1 MQKNKEDL
9 ITTAFVKILRPMR
22 HKWDLT
28 QHPSRPFMENDK
40 EPDIL
45 VTETESDRD
54 SIAIE
59 DKVDKEGSADHSG
72 ERQLK
77 DDYLGKTLRRDG
89 RIIHTGIAV
98 RFPYRFREI
107 EQSELDE
114 KMEKADDIAYC
125 LISTEKPNRFPK
137 EGWLTGC
144 VADIATAIRV
154 RATPISK
161 IEEAVQ
167 TLKDGVNH
175 AAIRAEQTI
184 EEHPDIGEKI
194 ANILVQAHSKQTIQ
208 MAMLIIGNAFIFQSI
223 LAHKPDMK
231 KVLSLNEITPKYGKL
246 SASEVLES
254 WEHIQDINYKPIF
267 GVAERLVRALCGD
280 DLLVGDVLRILRKT
294 ALNLRNM
301 GLAQEHE
308 LAGIA
313 FQEFIED
320 RKIIKA
326 NYTLRES
333 SSLLCGLILPELKQD
348 AKNIKVGDFACG
360 TGTLLN
366 GIYQRILAL
375 SEQTGGKGEDI
386 HKHMMEKNLIGCDI
400 LPNATHLTV
409 SIVAGTYPNIQIG
422 DTRIK
427 TMRYGTQHGDGRYAI
442 GALDLISNPEV
453 SPLDLEKAETVGG
466 HGNYSVAVRQH
477 FKHGECDIV
486 IQNPP
491 FTKNSADNNSRAPK
505 GIFGDHE
512 NKAEMRKSL
521 KIHKSEIGNDRAGLG
536 SYFIDIADKML
547 KTDGSMGFILPS
559 TILSAS
565 TWNKA
570 RNLWAR
576 EYHDMLVVS
585 IAAEK
590 TEECAFSADTDMTEC
605 LILGKKGRG
614 KNTGRGTFVCLHR
627 RPTSELEALEIA
639 KEISKLNNVSK
650 LEDGLTGGNPIKV
663 GSELVGYAQDCPL
676 LPSNG
681 VWSVFCVKDL
691 TVVESAYQIVNGHLQ
706 LPQQQIRESIPICQL
721 SEIAKVGSR
730 IYDTK
735 GEDGKNAFEFVKGCP
750 NTADYPCLRYVNR
763 ETQRAIV
770 VQPDVHALPRPN
782 AGKAIEKIKNL
793 KSRVHY
799 NMFLRFNTNS
809 LAAMFTE
816 QNATGANLIPSIIF
830 EDKSYEYVWTLWC
843 NSTLGLLCH
852 WVNASKQHTG
862 RGIYARVDLRSL
874 PTLDVSK
881 LNAFQL
887 MVAQTIFQKLKNK
900 RMLPFNEME
909 NDPVRQELDQL
920 LLSEVLG
927 LEEKTHP
934 EVHRGIAHLRAK
946 LCAEPSIHGGTD
958 SKCDLDAEA
967 RKLQLQSES
976 LDTEQVEL
984 SLP

>member
-9 ITTAFVKILRPMR
+9 ITTALANTLRPMR
-22 HKWDLT
+22 HKWTLT

-45 VTETESDRD
+45 VTESDRD
-54 SIAIE
+54 PIVIE
-59 DKVDKEGSADHSG
+59 DKVDHERSADLSG

-77 DDYLGKTLRRDG
+77 DDYLGKTLREDG
-89 RIIHTGIAV
+89 KKIQTGIAV

-107 EQSELDE
+107 EQSELDK

-125 LISTEKPNRFPK
+125 LISEEKPNRFPK

-167 TLKDGVNH
+167 ILKNGVNH

-184 EEHPDIGEKI
+184 EERPDIGEQI
-194 ANILVQAHSKQTIQ
+194 ANILVQKQSKQTLQ

-231 KVLSLNEITPKYGKL
+231 NVLSLNEITPKYGKL
-246 SASEVLES
+246 SASEVLEA
-254 WEHIQDINYKPIF
+254 WRHIQDINYKPIF

-280 DLLVGDVLRILRKT
+280 DKLVGDVLRILRET
-294 ALNLRNM
+294 SLNLQNM
-301 GLAQEHE
+301 ELAQEHE

-333 SSLLCGLILPELKQD
+333 SSLLCGLVLPELKKD

-375 SEQTGGKGEDI
+375 SEQTGGKGADI

-409 SIVAGTYPNIQIG
+409 SIIAGTYPDIRIG
-422 DTRIK
+422 KTSIK
-427 TMRYGTQHGDGRYAI
+427 TMRYGTQYDDGRYAI
-442 GALDLISNPEV
+442 GALDLISNPKATI
-453 SPLDLEKAETVGG
+453 PLNLEKAEAVGG
-466 HGNYSVAVRQH
+466 QGNRSVALQQH

-491 FTKNSADNNSRAPK
+491 FTKNSADNNSKAPK

-512 NKAEMRKSL
+512 NKAEMRKAL

-547 KTDGSMGFILPS
+547 KTNGSMGIILPS
-559 TILSAS
+559 TVLSAS
-565 TWNKA
+565 TWSKA

-576 EYHDMLVVS
+576 EYHDVLVVS

-590 TEECAFSADTDMTEC
+590 TGECVFSADTGMTEC
-605 LILGKKGRG
+605 LIIGKKGKG
-614 KNTGRGTFVCLHR
+614 KNTGRGTFICLHR
-627 RPTSELEALEIA
+627 RPNSDLEALEIA

-676 LPSNG
+676 PYSNE

-691 TVVESAYQIVNGHLQ
+691 TLIESAYQIVNGHLQ
-706 LPQQQIRESIPICQL
+706 LPQQQIRESIPICRL

-730 IYDTK
+730 VYDMT
-735 GEDGKNAFEFVKGCP
+735 GKDKKKAFEFVEGCP
-750 NTADYPCLRYVNR
+750 DTADYPCLWHVTQ
-763 ETQRAIV
+763 ETQRAMV
-770 VQPDVHALPRPN
+770 VQPDFHALPRPN
-782 AGKAIEKIKNL
+782 ADKAIEKIKNL

-830 EDKSYEYVWTLWC
+830 EDKSYEYAWALWC

-862 RGIYARVDLRSL
+862 RGIYARTDLRSL

-887 MVAQTIFQKLKNK
+887 MIAETTFQELKNK

-909 NDPVRQELDQL
+909 NDPVRQELDRL

-927 LEEKTHP
+927 LKEKTHP
-934 EVHRGIAHLRAK
+934 EVHSGIARLRAK

-958 SKCDLDAEA
+958 PKCDLDAEA
-967 RKLQLQSES
+967 RELQLQSES

-984 SLP
+984 SLL